1 MNKKFLIGFVLV
13 FFLMSFASAGILDGK
28 NKHTSKIDF
37 KLDKKTIQYNKL
49 WEKYNP
55 IEIKPLFGKTKW
67 KGAIVEHTEVCEDN
81 CFSTMEIYLVEEGS
95 LIDGVTFYTINGED
109 KYEQPIRSYEFEYY
123 NGTDWVGYNEGEVL
137 PKGEYT
143 LKLLGEKKP
152 SRTVDWIIET
162 QGKIIDEWAV
172 WESVWLI
179 NGELN
184 YNTLT
189 SSVWN
194 NTGDN
199 GLNPFDY
206 NNNTYS
212 QTYFGEG
219 GASSART
226 DYLGKIFSAINVSNI
241 KIKASLASTM
251 TGTESMTLQSYDGA
265 SWNDEAILLSSVG
278 TYDNI
283 YTLNKEIQGL
293 RIEFKTP
300 TPSAPA
306 GSWDAKL
313 YTLEYRT
320 VGVANVTLNSP
331 ADNSISDTNLV
342 TFNATT
348 NIVAGAYITNMSLWT
363 NKSGTWEKS
372 SSIDFTSNNYFI
384 DIYAATS
391 PNFNA
396 NNVNTTKI
404 ANNVWRINS
413 TEADYNTSRAK
424 VIESLFY
431 GTAASYDP
439 EILKFGTITR
449 IISSDT
455 RDNNSMAHFGRITN
469 GRYGGTMTY
478 TFDDNEDT
486 YLSSWVRLSASS
498 SGNLAYSVWKVNGT
512 EKRRAQSSGG
522 TITNITMGTV
532 LSDEFSNAHTLLLWT
547 EGPNVGT
554 SNDANVIFLTDSN
567 LSIVYGDAGSK
578 TNVSFTEDHSIP
590 IIELYGTSLTQTI
603 NDTITNDIIWNIQSC
618 DSDGDCGF
626 APSNYTLFLDTEA
639 PTFSVASPTGTT
651 PYWTAGDN
659 EWLNTT
665 ITDTNLDTCWYN
677 YNGTNQTFSCSTGVE
692 ATNEFPVQIY
702 NYNMTI
708 YANDSLG
715 NQNSSFISWN
725 VPFFISTETYDSS
738 ILEGGTGAFSLTG
751 ETNGTAF
758 AIANLSYDSSGN
770 IGTITT
776 DGNAFIINKSISVP
790 LVTADTNNT
799 FFWKLTQGSATT
811 SLTSYNQT
819 VVNFGIDDCS
829 VNTNVLYNFTIKDEK
844 TQVKLVP
851 GTQNTSA
858 KIDLSVYSALD
869 GSTIG
874 GLNTSYSKLNSFSV
888 CLSSDLS
895 AGETYKVDLQ
905 AEYGADDYATEFYNI
920 QKSTITSS
928 TLNQNISLYSLD
940 NTTSQIFEIIYRD
953 SSYLPVEGALLTL
966 QRKYID
972 EGVFKT
978 VEAPVTDSN
987 GQTLVNLE
995 LYNAVYT
1002 FVFSKDGTV
1011 LSTFNKK
1018 RVKCDNLVLGQ
1029 CDYTFNAASSPVLP
1043 TSYTI
1048 IDGIS
1053 YVLSYDNDTR
1063 VVSNTFTIQDGTVK
1077 TVSVNVSLMDSV
1089 NSFVCSNQL
1098 TSSSGTVS
1106 CTVPTK
1112 FNNGT
1117 AMVKVYQDGVWE
1129 GQAQIFL
1136 GTNNKDLYG
1145 KNIVFLSIFM
1155 LLTLFGVGISGNPV
1169 VTAIFLF
1176 IGAIVGIGM
1185 NITGASG
1192 VIGAGATVLWLLIAI
1207 VLVIIKGSK
1216 RD

>member
-1 MNKKFLIGFVLV
+1 MNKKLMLV
-13 FFLMSFASAGILDGK
+13 FMFGILIFSMASVAAVSKSYDKDTKTVTIKETFLFIPIGDIAEVQLLTPLETNVETGYQRFAEYEVRGK
-28 NKHTSKIDF
+28 KDIEELFFGET
-37 KLDKKTIQYNKL
+37 KTYNKKL
-49 WEKYNP
+49 YDEGFEMELDNQIDLKYKTTEEY
-55 IEIKPLFGKTKW
+55 EINSYYCPSEL
-67 KGAIVEHTEVCEDN
+67 
-81 CFSTMEIYLVEEGS
+81 
-95 LIDGVTFYTINGED
+95 
-109 KYEQPIRSYEFEYY
+109 KYECY
-123 NGTDWVGYNEGEVL
+123 
-137 PKGEYT
+137 
-143 LKLLGEKKP
+143 
-152 SRTVDWIIET
+152 
-162 QGKIIDEWAV
+162 
-172 WESVWLI
+172 
-179 NGELN
+179 
-184 YNTLT
+184 
-189 SSVWN
+189 
-194 NTGDN
+194 
-199 GLNPFDY
+199 
-206 NNNTYS
+206 
-212 QTYFGEG
+212 
-219 GASSART
+219 
-226 DYLGKIFSAINVSNI
+226 
-241 KIKASLASTM
+241 
-251 TGTESMTLQSYDGA
+251 
-265 SWNDEAILLSSVG
+265 
-278 TYDNI
+278 
-283 YTLNKEIQGL
+283 
-293 RIEFKTP
+293 
-300 TPSAPA
+300 
-306 GSWDAKL
+306 
-313 YTLEYRT
+313 
-320 VGVANVTLNSP
+320 
-331 ADNSISDTNLV
+331 
-342 TFNATT
+342 
-348 NIVAGAYITNMSLWT
+348 
-363 NKSGTWEKS
+363 
-372 SSIDFTSNNYFI
+372 
-384 DIYAATS
+384 
-391 PNFNA
+391 
-396 NNVNTTKI
+396 
-404 ANNVWRINS
+404 
-413 TEADYNTSRAK
+413 
-424 VIESLFY
+424 
-431 GTAASYDP
+431 
-439 EILKFGTITR
+439 
-449 IISSDT
+449 
-455 RDNNSMAHFGRITN
+455 
-469 GRYGGTMTY
+469 
-478 TFDDNEDT
+478 
-486 YLSSWVRLSASS
+486 
-498 SGNLAYSVWKVNGT
+498 VNGT
-512 EKRRAQSSGG
+512 ETRTREIWADFDKKTKIIKDVITTIGLYTTFNQGDNIEWIPEFMNKEVEEWASVIVTSGTETIDGDYTVRTFTSNGYFNFTGDDLDVEVLMVAGGGAGGFGYTAGGGGAGGTNKTNITLTAGNRNVFVGAGGTPSANENANGGNGGNSVFNGITMTGGGGGASYHANSCVAGSNGGSGGGSAGRSDSCTGGTGIAGQGFKGGDYTFIPDSNAGVGGGGSSGAGADKASGDGIASAAGIGTSYSINGSSHCYAGGGGAAGFTTSTDGSCGGGNGANPSGTAAVSNTGSGGGGSYSQVAGGAGGSGVIIIRYLTPILAPTVTLNTPVNTTNSTNPSITFNG
-522 TITNITMGTV
+522 TITGEI
-532 LSDEFSNAHTLLLWT
+532 
-547 EGPNVGT
+547 P
-554 SNDANVIFLTDSN
+554 ANVSLIINGAYNETNSTGGLDDYYFTKTFADGSYTWNYESCTSANGCANGTERTLTIDS
-567 LSIVYGDAGSK
+567 
-578 TNVSFTEDHSIP
+578 T
-590 IIELYGTSLTQTI
+590 
-603 NDTITNDIIWNIQSC
+603 
-618 DSDGDCGF
+618 
-626 APSNYTLFLDTEA
+626 A

-665 ITDTNLDTCWYN
+665 ITDTNLDTCWYD
-677 YNGTNQTFSCSTGVE
+677 YNGTNQTFSCSSGVE
-692 ATNEFPVQIY
+692 ATNEFPVQIS

-708 YANDSLG
+708 YANDSVGNLG
-715 NQNSSFISWN
+715 SSFISWN
-725 VPFFISTETYDSS
+725 VPFFIATETYDTS
-738 ILEGGTGAFSLTG
+738 ILEGGTGSFSLTG
-751 ETNGTAF
+751 ETNGTTID
-758 AIANLSYDSSGN
+758 IANLSYDSSGN
-770 IGTITT
+770 IGSIAYV
-776 DGNAFIINKSISVP
+776 GNAFTINESVVAP
-790 LVTADTNNT
+790 LVTADTNKT
-799 FFWKLTQGSATT
+799 FFWKLTQGSTIT
-811 SLTSYNQT
+811 SLTSHKQLIL
-819 VVNFGIDDCS
+819 NFGIDDCS

-869 GSTIG
+869 DSTIG
-874 GLNTSYSKLNSFSV
+874 GLNTSFSKINSFSV
-888 CLSSDLS
+888 CLSSNLS

-905 AEYGADDYATEFYNI
+905 AEYGADNYATEFYNI